1 MKSKTM
7 FGINIE
13 KQTKIT
19 VLEKIVKCIKHKHGF
34 LHIISLNPE
43 NMVIAQKNKTFKKVI
58 NTSKLLIADGVG
70 IVIAGRILGIDVG
83 ERITGVEL
91 MQMIINDT
99 DRLCLRVLF
108 IGGRPNIADK
118 LAKCYES
125 NQACSQF
132 FGTEGIKNIKRPQKE
147 EEDKISCIVA
157 ERKPNIVFV
166 AFGSPFQELWIER
179 HKKEFQ
185 NCICMGVGGA
195 FDYLSNDIVQAPAF
209 VRNLGLEWFFRLF
222 KQPWRWKRQL
232 RLIKFMYLILKQ
244 KLS

>member
-1 MKSKTM
+1 MKSKTIL
-7 FGINIE
+7 GINIE

-70 IVIAGRILGIDVG
+70 IVIAGRILGIDV

-91 MQMIINDT
+91 MQMIINEA

-108 IGGRPNIADK
+108 IGGRPNIADR
-118 LAKCYES
+118 LAKCYEN

-132 FGTEGIKNIKRPQKE
+132 FGMEGIKNIKKPQIE

-185 NCICMGVGGA
+185 NCVCMGVGGA
-195 FDYLSNDIVQAPAF
+195 FDYLSNEIIQAPAF